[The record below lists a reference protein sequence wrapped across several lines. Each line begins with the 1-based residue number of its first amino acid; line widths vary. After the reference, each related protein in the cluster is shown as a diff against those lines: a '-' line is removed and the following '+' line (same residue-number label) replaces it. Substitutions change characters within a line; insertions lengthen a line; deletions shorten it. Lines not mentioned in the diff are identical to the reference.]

1 LPASETPQDNYL
13 MDSSFRIVRSIY
25 FKIILLLVLFS
36 ALLGC
41 SNHPPISNKNTYEI
55 KINDKTSHAEV
66 AFTKKDR
73 TIGLMFRDR
82 LDKDHGMLFIYP
94 QEQSLSFWMK
104 NTKIPLSIAFIN
116 SKEVITQIDS
126 MTPYSLMSHTSKEKV
141 KYALEM
147 EQDWFRE
154 NGITVGCKVDFP
166 HDIKNLKVE

>member
-1 LPASETPQDNYL
+1 

-25 FKIILLLVLFS
+25 FHIILLLTLFPTF
-36 ALLGC
+36 LGC
-41 SNHPPISNKNTYEI
+41 SNHSPISNINTYEI

-66 AFTKKDR
+66 AFTQKGR
-73 TIGLMFRDR
+73 TIGLMFRDA

-94 QEQSLSFWMK
+94 QEQNLSFWMK

-116 SKEVITQIDS
+116 SKEIITQIEP

-147 EQDWFRE
+147 EQGWFGK
-154 NGITVGCKVDFP
+154 NGIKVGSKVDLSP
-166 HDIKNLKVE
+166 EIKNLKTE